1 MPSAIALSSSGGLA
15 LREDNITVC
24 KKGGVVNGPGIGT
37 WTSLQTME
45 PNWGV
50 GVKLRHKPLCRM
62 VEIKIYRLLG
72 FRFLQQRFMSLSLQ
86 KRLVQEKRASQWV

>member
-15 LREDNITVC
+15 LREDDITVSEIGRVGDC
-24 KKGGVVNGPGIGT
+24 PGIGT
-37 WTSLQTME
+37 RTSLQTME

-62 VEIKIYRLLG
+62 VEIKICRLLG
-72 FRFLQQRFMSLSLQ
+72 FRFLQ
-86 KRLVQEKRASQWV
+86 